1 MYPRAISIEGMY
13 VCVYDIYIKGSW
25 LIFAH
30 FRPLSIFNECVE
42 AQTGSGESS
51 QF

>member
-1 MYPRAISIEGMY
+1 MCIRYLY
-13 VCVYDIYIKGSW
+13 KGK
-25 LIFAH
+25 LANFLHH